1 MYAMVEI
8 GGQSHKAEK
17 GSEFLV
23 NLIEGGESEKGKEL
37 SFENVTLISD
47 NGSVEIGTPY
57 LSASV
62 KVEIVEPLVKGKK
75 LFLHV
80 LHTLIL
86 EVVHMVFFF
95 CILRTASGDDV
106 QHS

>member
-23 NLIEGGESEKGKEL
+23 NLIEGGEGEKGKEL

-62 KVEIVEPLVKGKK
+62 KVEIIEPLVKGKK
-75 LFLHV
+75 LTVFKYKNKTNYHV
-80 LHTLIL
+80 KTGHRQKYTRIKI
-86 EVVHMVFFF
+86 VDIVK
-95 CILRTASGDDV
+95 
-106 QHS
+106 